1 MTMTFTGVV
10 IALVTDVDDPLG
22 QDRVQVKLPWLSDDP
37 HGWAP
42 ITSPMAG
49 ENRGYHYLPEV
60 GDEALV
66 AFLHG
71 DGDHPYILGFLHNG
85 VDKPPVSGIDK
96 HVRRVR
102 SVAGHTVDL
111 DDRSGE
117 EKVRVRTNGGNQVDL
132 RDSDATIEITTH
144 GGQKVTMQ
152 DSPASITVA
161 TKTGSTL
168 TINDAPSQIEIKT
181 VAGVSL
187 TISDSGVTLDAATAP
202 VTVRAPSATM
212 TVTGPLQASASLI
225 QLTGS
230 AISVNSAITTFS
242 GVVTCSALI
251 AGAVSST
258 VYSPGVGNLL

>member
-1 MTMTFTGVV
+1 MTMTMTGVV
-10 IALVTDVDDPLG
+10 IALVTDVNDPLG

-42 ITSPMAG
+42 VASPMAG
-49 ENRGYHYLPEV
+49 EDRGYHYPPEV

-71 DGDHPYILGFLHNG
+71 DGNHPCILGYLHNG
-85 VDKPPVSGIDK
+85 VDKPPVSGIDA

-102 SVAGHTVDL
+102 SVAGHTIDL
-111 DDRSGE
+111 DDRSGG
-117 EKVRVRTNGGNQVDL
+117 EKVQVRTNGGNQVDL
-132 RDSDATIEITTH
+132 RDFDGTIEITTN
-144 GGQKVTMQ
+144 GGQQVTMR
-152 DSPASITVA
+152 DSPASVTVA
-161 TKTGSTL
+161 TETGNTL
-168 TINDAPSQIEIKT
+168 TISDSPSQIEVKT

-187 TISDSGVTLDAATAP
+187 TISDTGVTLDAATAP

-212 TVTGPLQASASLI
+212 TVSGPLQANAGLI

-230 AISVNSAITTFS
+230 AINVNSAITTFS
-242 GVVTCSALI
+242 GVVTCSALV